1 MKFAG
6 GAVEQG
12 QHAVGITRHD
22 AVLDV
27 FQQRLQEAVRLG
39 EGGRSLGDSRFQI
52 GVRLTQGHFALR

>member
-1 MKFAG
+1 MEEVIVLRPALRGDAIFGQSVKLAG

-27 FQQRLQEAVRLG
+27 F
-39 EGGRSLGDSRFQI
+39 
-52 GVRLTQGHFALR
+52 